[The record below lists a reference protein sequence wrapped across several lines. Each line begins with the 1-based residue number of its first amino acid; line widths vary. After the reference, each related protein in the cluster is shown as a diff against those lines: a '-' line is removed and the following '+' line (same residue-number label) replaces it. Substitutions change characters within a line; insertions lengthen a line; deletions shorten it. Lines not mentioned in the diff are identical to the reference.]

1 MSRVPRIIVEPL
13 RVAAFE
19 PFGKVLAGSGEPGR
33 TRFNDFLE
41 NARADARVDLSIAT
55 LEPTGLPMLARILE
69 RHPYSSQTF
78 VPLKAA
84 RYLVIVAP
92 DRDDGGP
99 DLERARC
106 FLAAG
111 SQGITYR
118 RGVWHHGM
126 TVLDDTAEMA
136 ILMWCDG
143 GSGDEE
149 FRDLDAPFEV
159 ALPPVGAKT

>member
-1 MSRVPRIIVEPL
+1 MSGVPRIIVEPL
-13 RVAAFE
+13 RAVAFE
-19 PFGKVLAGSGEPGR
+19 PFGQVLAGPGEPGR

-55 LEPTGLPMLARILE
+55 LEPTELPMLAQTLE

-92 DRDDGGP
+92 DRNDGGP
-99 DLERARC
+99 DVERARC

-126 TVLDDTAEMA
+126 TALDAAAEMA

-143 GSGDEE
+143 GQGDEE
-149 FRDLDAPFEV
+149 FRELEAPFEV
-159 ALPPVGAKT
+159 ALPPAGAKP

>member
-1 MSRVPRIIVEPL
+1 MSSLPQIIVEPL
-13 RVAAFE
+13 RAVAFE
-19 PFGKVLAGSGEPGR
+19 PFGKVLAGPGEPGR

-78 VPLKAA
+78 VPLRAA

-92 DRDDGGP
+92 DQDDGGP
-99 DLERARC
+99 DIERARC
-106 FLAAG
+106 FLAEG

-126 TVLDDTAEMA
+126 TVLDDAAEMA

-143 GSGDEE
+143 GEGDEE
-149 FRDLDAPFEV
+149 FRELDAPFEV
-159 ALPPVGAKT
+159 ALPPAGANT

>member
-1 MSRVPRIIVEPL
+1 MSKAPRIIVEPL
-13 RVAAFE
+13 RPATFE
-19 PFGKVLAGSGEPGR
+19 PFGKVLTGPGEPGR

-106 FLAAG
+106 FLAVG

-149 FRDLDAPFEV
+149 FRDLEAPFEV
-159 ALPPVGAKT
+159 ALPPAGAKA

>member
-1 MSRVPRIIVEPL
+1 MSRSPQIIVEPL
-13 RVAAFE
+13 SATAFA
-19 PFGKVLAGSGEPGR
+19 PFGQVLAGAGEPGR
-33 TRFNDFLE
+33 PRFNDFLE
-41 NARADARVDLSIAT
+41 NARAGAQVDLSIAT
-55 LEPTGLPMLARILE
+55 LEPTDLPMLARILE

-78 VPLKAA
+78 MPLKAA

-99 DLERARC
+99 DIERVRC

-143 GSGDEE
+143 GPGDEE
-149 FRDLDAPFEV
+149 FWDLEAPFEV
-159 ALPPVGAKT
+159 ALPPADAKA

>member
-1 MSRVPRIIVEPL
+1 MSGAPQIIVEPL
-13 RVAAFE
+13 RAVAFE
-19 PFGKVLAGSGEPGR
+19 PFGKVLAGPGEPGR

-41 NARADARVDLSIAT
+41 NARAAARVDLSIAT
-55 LEPTGLPMLARILE
+55 LEPTALPMLAQTLE

-78 VPLKAA
+78 VPIKAA

-99 DLERARC
+99 DVERARC

-126 TVLDDTAEMA
+126 TALDDAAEMA

-143 GSGDEE
+143 GQGDEE
-149 FRDLDAPFEV
+149 FRELEAPFEV
-159 ALPPVGAKT
+159 ALPPAGGKT